1 MSTALTVK
9 EANLS
14 AVESA
19 LVTNDLSKLSTDQRL
34 SYYKQLCES
43 VGLNHLTN
51 PFQYITLNGKL
62 TLYARK
68 DATEQLRK
76 LHGVSTQILSIK
88 IENDFCDVQI
98 AGRDKTG
105 REDQDFASIYVKG
118 LQGESLANAKMK
130 CITKAKRRITLSICG
145 LGILDES
152 EVETIPQTE
161 VGPAPQPQLQ
171 NPFKD
176 ESPFEELEKTEAKP
190 LELGDFVC
198 VVGKKYKGKKLSE
211 IDPFGLDSFLQWAKS
226 EAEKKQKPLTGDW
239 LEFSEKAEAYL
250 CTIEVEPK

>member
-1 MSTALTVK
+1 MSNALTVK

-68 DATEQLRK
+68 DAAEQLRK

-118 LQGESLANAKMK
+118 LQGEALANAKMK

-152 EVETIPQTE
+152 EVETIPQAD

-190 LELGDFVC
+190 LELCDFVC

-211 IDPFGLDSFLQWAKS
+211 IDPFELDKYLEWLKDSS
-226 EAEKKQKPLTGDW
+226 EKQSKPLEGSFK
-239 LEFSEKAEAYL
+239 EFYETAEAYL
-250 CTIEVEPK
+250 CTIEVNPK